1 MESTLRRTWAEIDL
15 DALAHNYETLRRRI
29 GAGVKFL
36 GVVKADAY
44 GHGAVRVAQT
54 LQELGADYLAVSSAD
69 EAMELRENGIT
80 MPVLILGHTPKEE
93 VPLLIEHHITQAVT
107 CQAKALEY
115 SQEAVRCGGTLKV
128 HIKVDTGMSR
138 LGFLT
143 AGEHFG
149 TGVEAIAT
157 ADYVHFDV
165 MDGCFV
171 PNISIGIPVLQSI
184 RKRTALPI
192 DVHLMIV
199 QPERYVD
206 QFCDAGADLVT
217 CHVEADTPEKIHLAL
232 DKIHAKGKKAGVVLK
247 PNTRAEAVL
256 PFLDKCDIVLVMTV
270 EPGFGGQ
277 KFMADMMPKVSAIR
291 RYINERNLDC
301 ELEVDGGV
309 DAVTCKTCIE
319 AGANVL
325 VAGSAVYKAADIPAK
340 IKELRG

>member
-1 MESTLRRTWAEIDL
+1 MS
-15 DALAHNYETLRRRI
+15 
-29 GAGVKFL
+29 VKIAPSIL
-36 GVVKADAY
+36 
-44 GHGAVRVAQT
+44 
-54 LQELGADYLAVSSAD
+54 SAD
-69 EAMELRENGIT
+69 FAN
-80 MPVLILGHTPKEE
+80 
-93 VPLLIEHHITQAVT
+93 
-107 CQAKALEY
+107 LERDIQRI
-115 SQEAVRCGGTLKV
+115 S
-128 HIKVDTGMSR
+128 
-138 LGFLT
+138 
-143 AGEHFG
+143 
-149 TGVEAIAT
+149 T
-157 ADYVHFDV
+157 ADYVHVDV

-256 PFLDKCDIVLVMTV
+256 PFLD
-270 EPGFGGQ
+270 
-277 KFMADMMPKVSAIR
+277 
-291 RYINERNLDC
+291 NERNLDC